1 MKEENKKNIY
11 EKLQICRVELN
22 DKKIKKSG
30 KNTYS
35 GYEYFELKD
44 FLPTVNQLFAKNKI
58 TSIFNLDNETAKLEI
73 INTENIE
80 DKIVF
85 SIPVAE
91 ASIKGSSPVQALG
104 GQITYLRRYLYI
116 NALEIAESDIQNKE
130 PAENIIKANEE
141 AIKLLADFEELL
153 IATETDREEVYKHFK
168 VKDNTKMTNAQLK
181 LAIEILKKK
190 PIKSKKEEEVF

>member
-11 EKLQICRVELN
+11 EKLQLCRVKLN

-30 KNTYS
+30 KNSYS

-44 FLPTVNQLFAKNKI
+44 FLPIVNQLFEENKI
-58 TSIFNLDNETAKLEI
+58 SSIFNLDTEEATLDI
-73 INTENIE
+73 INTENVE
-80 DKIVF
+80 DRIVF

-116 NALEIAESDIQNKE
+116 NALEIAESDIQDKE
-130 PAENIIKANEE
+130 LTDNIVQTNEE
-141 AIKLLADFEELL
+141 SLKLLADFDELL
-153 IATETDREEVYKHFK
+153 IATETEREEVYKYYK
-168 VKDNTKMTNAQLK
+168 VKDNTKMTNSQLK
-181 LAIEILKKK
+181 LAIELLKKK
-190 PIKSKKEEEVF
+190 PIVNQKKEEVF

>member
-141 AIKLLADFEELL
+141 SIKLLADFEELL

-190 PIKSKKEEEVF
+190 PIKNKKEEEVF

>member
-11 EKLQICRVELN
+11 EKLQLCRVKLN

-30 KNTYS
+30 KNSYS

-44 FLPTVNQLFAKNKI
+44 FLPIVNQLFEENKI
-58 TSIFNLDNETAKLEI
+58 SSIFNLDTEEATLDI
-73 INTENIE
+73 INTENVE
-80 DKIVF
+80 DRIVF

-116 NALEIAESDIQNKE
+116 NALEIAESDIQDKE
-130 PAENIIKANEE
+130 LTDNIVQTNEE
-141 AIKLLADFEELL
+141 SLKLLADFDELL
-153 IATETDREEVYKHFK
+153 IATETDREEVYKYFK
-168 VKDNTKMTNAQLK
+168 VKDNTKMTNSQLK
-181 LAIEILKKK
+181 LAIELLKKK
-190 PIKSKKEEEVF
+190 PIVNQKKEEVF